1 MAGRNPKCWVA
12 AMSCGIFFEIWPFEK
27 AMAFIVHPSGGSSK
41 PGPQR
46 LDSLLVGLPIVAL
59 FFFPWEA
66 CKMRKIWILSAFLIL
81 MGVNSFD
88 FRCNLPDE
96 RLRQETKKDQRG
108 VQVSQNPAFA
118 HQYLRL
124 RPRQ

>member
-1 MAGRNPKCWVA
+1 
-12 AMSCGIFFEIWPFEK
+12 
-27 AMAFIVHPSGGSSK
+27 
-41 PGPQR
+41 
-46 LDSLLVGLPIVAL
+46 
-59 FFFPWEA
+59 
-66 CKMRKIWILSAFLIL
+66 MRKIWILSAFLIL

-118 HQYLRL
+118 QTAMNICGFVQGNDTISC
-124 RPRQ
+124 RPAADLS